1 MVEERDSL
9 RALKDEAAETTR
21 LTGKIQAILS
31 EHPERVRKFS
41 SHPPSIAKAPQ
52 VVEEGVR
59 R

>member
-41 SHPPSIAKAPQ
+41 SHPPS
-52 VVEEGVR
+52 VVNTTQASGDGVR